1 MGVLARGLAATAL
14 RFVPFVRKRRTRTG
28 LPEPLCLTLPCS
40 PSLSPRT
47 SSSSFFF
54 VAFLGFFPSFSLIL
68 YRSLS
73 VCVSLSLSLGECVRA
88 DRSAID
94 VRPPSNSTFS
104 QRATHA
110 LPTFLF
116 NLIVSQLNLIV
127 DRESGDF
134 ILSIRPTI
142 PPCECVTRLAEAAE
156 AA

>member
-1 MGVLARGLAATAL
+1 MGFSIAHSACV
-14 RFVPFVRKRRTRTG
+14 
-28 LPEPLCLTLPCS
+28 CL
-40 PSLSPRT
+40 SL
-47 SSSSFFF
+47 
-54 VAFLGFFPSFSLIL
+54 
-68 YRSLS
+68 SLS
-73 VCVSLSLSLGECVRA
+73 VCVCVSVSVCECVHV

-142 PPCECVTRLAEAAE
+142 TPCECVTRLAEAAE

>member
-1 MGVLARGLAATAL
+1 MG
-14 RFVPFVRKRRTRTG
+14 P
-28 LPEPLCLTLPCS
+28 
-40 PSLSPRT
+40 
-47 SSSSFFF
+47 
-54 VAFLGFFPSFSLIL
+54 FSLIL

-73 VCVSLSLSLGECVRA
+73 VCVSLSVSVSVCECVHV

-142 PPCECVTRLAEAAE
+142 TPCECVTRLAEAAE